1 MLKTWSIRN
10 FCLWLSLWSLWLS
23 NCRQHYTVELFVL
36 LVFTLLL
43 HDVHSA
49 DEHPQWVGIFKN
61 ICQLGRRIA
70 LFIIFYSHIVIFLVL
85 CFTKNSLL
93 QNLKSQ
99 IPKILVHRFSLLP
112 AYSVHNLKN
121 IEMVMIRSKKATKFI
136 TSSKFYS
143 N

>member
-49 DEHPQWVGIFKN
+49 DDHPQWVGIFKN
-61 ICQLGRRIA
+61 IFQLGRRIA
-70 LFIIFYSHIVIFLVL
+70 LFIMIYSHIVARFFWVL
-85 CFTKNSLL
+85 SFKLL
-93 QNLKSQ
+93 AQKSK
-99 IPKILVHRFSLLP
+99 IPKILGHRFSLLP

>member
-49 DEHPQWVGIFKN
+49 DDHPQWVGIFKN
-61 ICQLGRRIA
+61 IFQLGCIIHHD
-70 LFIIFYSHIVIFLVL
+70 LFPYSGKIFFEFSVSRKTP
-85 CFTKNSLL
+85 CSK
-93 QNLKSQ
+93 
-99 IPKILVHRFSLLP
+99 IPKILGTDFLHFQLTLYTFWRTLKWSWLDQKKPQNLSLP
-112 AYSVHNLKN
+112 RN
-121 IEMVMIRSKKATKFI
+121 FI
-136 TSSKFYS
+136 PIKVE
-143 N
+143 

>member
-49 DEHPQWVGIFKN
+49 DDHPQWVGIFKN

-70 LFIIFYSHIVIFLVL
+70 LFIIIYSHIVARFFFEFSVSKKTPCSKIQNP
-85 CFTKNSLL
+85 KNLR
-93 QNLKSQ
+93 
-99 IPKILVHRFSLLP
+99 HRFSSFP